1 MEVIKMKSIQELTS
15 GDTTTATVHGTS
27 RTAYA
32 LEPTIW
38 LKEINDAAQKSWYFK
53 QFAYETTVPK
63 GTKDAIIPY
72 RTMYLKT
79 TRTGGSGGDWTM
91 DAAEGAAVTYTKLT
105 NLDGKQITPVAKNAG
120 VCLSNF
126 SLQTN
131 AVDLIRAAKEEL
143 TYHIGERLDQD
154 IAYALAT
161 ATAAS
166 NTVRGAQTIYG
177 GDARA
182 ESELATGDKITTD
195 LVADAKTKLMTTT
208 MKYWNPAAPAAE
220 AVSAL
225 EKNPWQNVSGD
236 PFVLFIAPE
245 QANVFLKD
253 SQFID
258 ASEYGGNE
266 IVMNGEV
273 GRYLGIK
280 IVVSD
285 NVPTIITTA
294 AWDGGGNAGAV
305 GHRCIFCK
313 PKAAYAVAWAI
324 KPNLRVF
331 DYESELE
338 KRLVLEMAFAVG
350 TVHNDAIVFIDVTDA

>member
-1 MEVIKMKSIQELTS
+1 
-15 GDTTTATVHGTS
+15 
-27 RTAYA
+27 
-32 LEPTIW
+32 
-38 LKEINDAAQKSWYFK
+38 
-53 QFAYETTVPK
+53 
-63 GTKDAIIPY
+63 
-72 RTMYLKT
+72 
-79 TRTGGSGGDWTM
+79 M

-105 NLDGKQITPVAKNAG
+105 NLDGKQITPVAKNVG
-120 VCLSNF
+120 VALSNF

-143 TYHIGERLDQD
+143 TYHAGDRLDQD
-154 IAYALAT
+154 IAYAIAI
-161 ATAAS
+161 ATAAFNS
-166 NTVRGAQTIYG
+166 VRGAQTIYG

-195 LVADAKTKLMTTT
+195 IVADAKTKLMSTT

-245 QANVFLKD
+245 QENVFLKD
-253 SQFID
+253 AQFVD

-266 IVMNGEV
+266 VVMNGEI
-273 GRYLGIK
+273 GKYLGIK
-280 IVVSD
+280 IVVTD
-285 NVPTIITTA
+285 NVPSIVTTA
-294 AWDGGGNAGAV
+294 AWDGGGNAGAK
-305 GHRCIFCK
+305 GHRCIMCK
-313 PKAAYAVAWAI
+313 PKAAFAVAWAI
-324 KPNLRVF
+324 KPDLKVF

-338 KRLVLEMAFAVG
+338 KRLILEMAFAVG